1 MVSTGALETV
11 RKPRCELG
19 GLKAYLSSGQQLKEK
34 DRKEEKK
41 NSYTFLC
48 QASGRLAVL
57 AEPHGG

>member
-34 DRKEEKK
+34 DTREEKK
-41 NSYTFLC
+41 IVTPFY
-48 QASGRLAVL
+48 ARLQEGL
-57 AEPHGG
+57 QF